1 MRGWVLDAYPASS
14 TTIKLWLKD
23 ESGRV
28 HSIEEEYSPYFYLI
42 ARDDETIEMLASLGG
57 VALEAETLRELSGE
71 RKEVLKV
78 TVRGFSRFFDVAE
91 KLLHHGRFRHNLL
104 YNVDIPLTTR
114 FFFERGIHPLV
125 KLEVRGHG
133 YTLLEEPYSLSYS
146 LPELRIATLDVIPEG
161 GMYTRHAGIK
171 EVRLSTDNE
180 RFVLTGS
187 EEHVLEELS
196 SLMAE
201 LDPDIILTER
211 GDSKLFPYLN
221 THVKE
226 LGIEDFYLGRE
237 PGYNGLEKER
247 SYFSYGR
254 VYFKPVPYM
263 LNGRVH
269 LSAKDSFLFREADVE
284 GIAELSRIA
293 CIPLQRVARVTPGN
307 VITTLQLKY
316 CYENRILIPWKR
328 QRCER
333 EKSLRDLILA
343 DRGGFIFEPRAGLH
357 EGVVE
362 LDFASMFPN
371 IMRRYNISPETML
384 CDCCSDSRIRVP
396 ELGYHICERRSGMIP
411 AVVGMLIDRRQAYKR
426 ALKHRRSE
434 ALERRQKALKWLLV
448 TSFGYMG
455 YRNARFGRIECHEAI
470 TAFGREILLEAAALA
485 EHLGFEVLHG
495 IVDSLWVR
503 KEAELW
509 EFEELANALEQE
521 FGIPVDVEGRYRWI
535 VFLPSREKRVG
546 VMNRYYGLFE
556 SGELKVRGIELRR
569 SDSPELVKK
578 AQQAM
583 LCELARASNAEEFYD
598 RIPEA
603 INALKGFVRR
613 TLAGDLNIDDLMLT
627 IRVSQPLEEYRT
639 RSLTY
644 AALRQLKSAGIS
656 VRPGEHV
663 RFLVRD
669 SKARRLASRVV
680 VAEFAAEGESYDR
693 EYYAELLLRAGES
706 LLLPF
711 GYDRDVLRELIL
723 GRGKQRLIV
732 EYASGSAL
740 Q

>member
-1 MRGWVLDAYPASS
+1 MRGWVLDAYPEGSS
-14 TTIKLWLKD
+14 KIKLWIKE
-23 ESGRV
+23 ESSRV
-28 HSIEEEYSPYFYLI
+28 HSVEEEYSPHFYLR
-42 ARDDETIEMLASLGG
+42 ADDEETVEMLASLEG
-57 VALEAETLRELSGE
+57 VKIEAQTLRELSGE
-71 RKEVLKV
+71 SREVLKV
-78 TVRGFSRFFDVAE
+78 TVRGFSRFFELAE
-91 KLLHHGRFRHNLL
+91 KLLHKGRFRRNLL

-114 FFFERGIHPLV
+114 FFFERGIHPLT
-125 KLEVRGHG
+125 KLEVGKGR
-133 YTLLEEPYSLSYS
+133 YRLLEDPYSLSYS
-146 LPELRIATLDVIPEG
+146 LPELKIARLEVLPEG
-161 GMYTRHAGIK
+161 GMYTRHARIK
-171 EVRLSTDNE
+171 EVRVEADRE
-180 RFVLTGS
+180 RFTLNGG
-187 EEHVLEELS
+187 ERQVLEELS
-196 SLMAE
+196 TLFAG

-221 THVKE
+221 ARADE
-226 LGIEDFYLGRE
+226 LGVKFYLGRE
-237 PGYNGLEKER
+237 PGFHGLERER

-269 LSAKDSFLFREADVE
+269 IAASDSFLFSEAGLD

-316 CYENRILIPWKR
+316 CHENRILVPWKR

-333 EKSLRDLILA
+333 EKTLRDLILA
-343 DRGGFIFEPRAGLH
+343 DRGGFIFEPRVGLYDN
-357 EGVVE
+357 VVE

-371 IMRRYNISPETML
+371 IMRKYNISPETIL
-384 CDCCSDSRIRVP
+384 CGCCRDSGIRVP
-396 ELGYHICERRSGMIP
+396 ELGYHICEKRAGMIP

-426 ALKHRRSE
+426 ALRRKKSE
-434 ALERRQKALKWLLV
+434 ALDMRQKALKWLLV

-470 TAFGREILLEAAALA
+470 TAFGREILLEAASLA
-485 EHLGFEVLHG
+485 EHMGFAVLHG

-503 KEAELW
+503 KEAELR
-509 EFEELANALEQE
+509 EFEELASAIEQE

-556 SGELKVRGIELRR
+556 NGELKVRGVELRR

-578 AQQAM
+578 AQLAM
-583 LCELARASNAEEFYD
+583 LDKLARARDATEFYA

-603 INALKGFVRR
+603 IAALKGFVER
-613 TLAGDLNIDDLMLT
+613 TLAGEVGTEELMLT
-627 IRVSQPLEEYRT
+627 VRVSQPLEEYRT

-644 AALRQLKSAGIS
+644 AALHQLKGAGIS

-669 SKARRLASRVV
+669 NKSRKLANRVTVAELASQ
-680 VAEFAAEGESYDR
+680 AESFDR
-693 EYYAELLLRAGES
+693 EYYVELLLRAGES

-711 GYDRDVLRELIL
+711 GYTREVLRELIL
-723 GRGKQRLIV
+723 GRGEQRLIV
-732 EYASGSAL
+732 EYVLA
-740 Q
+740 